1 LSFLPEQKG
10 FAHHVCLWIPE
21 QGKKRRD
28 CIQVGRIF
36 VQRMFIKQLRE
47 LRISV
52 SDSIKIG
59 TRGSKL
65 ALWQAEWVKSAI
77 QADHPGLTVE
87 IVTIKTTGDKI
98 LDVPLARVGGKGL
111 FVKEIE
117 EALLQSDIDLAVHSM
132 KDMPA
137 QLPKGL
143 KIGAV
148 PERENPQDVL
158 ISKSGKVLAE
168 LTWGSRIGTSS
179 LRRSVQLKHRRPD
192 FEILPLRGNLDT
204 RIRKLETEN
213 LDAIVLAAAGMRR
226 MNLENYISEYLD
238 LSVMLPAVGQGALC
252 IEIRKDDPV
261 IAVLVEGLNHPVT
274 RIAVEAE
281 RAFLSRMEGS
291 CQVPIAASGKV
302 SGDIVSLCGLIADLD
317 GKHLIQDN
325 LSGPKEAPERVGY
338 SLADRLLE
346 AGGKEI
352 LKTVLAQIKDGEK
365 R

>member
-1 LSFLPEQKG
+1 MPEQKG
-10 FAHHVCLWIPE
+10 FSCHVCLWIPE
-21 QGKKRRD
+21 QREKRRD
-28 CIQVGRIF
+28 CIQVGRIL
-36 VQRMFIKQLRE
+36 VQRMFVRKLRE
-47 LRISV
+47 LRIRV
-52 SDSIKIG
+52 PDPIKIG

-65 ALWQAEWVKSAI
+65 ALWQAEWVRSAL
-77 QADHPGLTVE
+77 QAVHPGLTIE

-98 LDVPLARVGGKGL
+98 LDVPLSRVGGKGL

-117 EALLQSDIDLAVHSM
+117 ESLLQSHIDLAVHSM

-137 QLPKGL
+137 QLPEGL

-158 ISKSGKVLAE
+158 ISRFGKPLAE
-168 LTWGSRIGTSS
+168 LTPGSRIGTSS

-192 FEILPLRGNLDT
+192 FEILPLRGNIDT

-213 LDAIVLAAAGMRR
+213 LDAIVLAAAGVRR
-226 MNLENYISEYLD
+226 MNLENHISEYLD

-252 IEIRKDDPV
+252 IQIRKDDPV

-274 RIAVEAE
+274 RVGVEAE

-291 CQVPIAASGKV
+291 CQVPIAAAGNV
-302 SGDIVSLCGLIADLD
+302 SGDTVSLCGLIADLD
-317 GKHLIQDN
+317 GKRLIQDN

-338 SLADRLLE
+338 GLADRLLE